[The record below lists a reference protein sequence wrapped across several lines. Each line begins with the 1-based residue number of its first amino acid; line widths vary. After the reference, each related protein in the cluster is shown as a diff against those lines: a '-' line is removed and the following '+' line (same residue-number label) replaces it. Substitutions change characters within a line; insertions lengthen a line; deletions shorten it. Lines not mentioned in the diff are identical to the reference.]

1 MSTNDP
7 QLNDCGCCEGVR
19 KLTPVTIK
27 NSPGLSTLKYRV
39 GTHSQFKTSMIASIS
54 QQEAL
59 QNLRTREDDDLVI
72 AIFDAWAT
80 VADVLTFYQER
91 IANEGLLRTAT
102 ERRSL
107 LELARSVGYEL
118 RPGVAASTF
127 LAFTV
132 EDTVESTAVDEGT
145 KVQSLPGEG
154 ETPQVFE
161 TVEEI
166 ESRAE
171 WNELK
176 PRTSQPQSDIVTA
189 TKLYFKGTG
198 TLLKP
203 GDLILIVQGHGES
216 AVPKPLKT
224 VVNVEEVAESELTVV
239 DVVTMEQFAS
249 SGTSPRGSTSYIDL
263 DEDIPSKTD
272 LFGIT
277 TSELKQMTSKKWTKS
292 DLNMLEA
299 KYNISTKEFF
309 NLINEMASQLASSDE
324 ADIHVYTLRTRAA
337 IFGHNA
343 PIFSALPTDPP
354 EMRNAYGSD
363 DVSDIPITGPS
374 DDPYSDDQDLIYLDN
389 SYPDVIAS
397 TEDEDSWIVLQSP
410 GGIAGT
416 KILANRI
423 TGTSEET
430 MAKYLLTAKV
440 TGLKLDIGNDELS
453 AFKIRKTTAFVK
465 SERFELAEV
474 PIEEPVRDNSVTL
487 DRAVDGLSI
496 GQLVSITG
504 EPVDEEGE
512 SKGITNSEIA
522 TISNIELDGLY
533 TKLTF
538 EKNLDNSYKLDT
550 VTLNANVSR
559 ATHGETKEE
568 VLGGGDPSQ
577 WQQQFA
583 LKQTPLTYVSAPTA
597 SGVESTLKVYVNDVL
612 WKEVPSLYNLKL
624 GDRACMA
631 RIEDDGETKIIFGDG
646 NRGARPSAGTENIKA
661 RYRVGIGT
669 SGILKEEQLSLLMS
683 RPLGVRS
690 VTNPIA
696 PTGADDP
703 EDRDSARE
711 NAPLTVL
718 TMDRIVSLKDVENFA
733 LAFAGIGKAQ
743 AIWIWDGEKRIVYLT
758 VASATGDVVDEESD
772 LYQNLTKAIDAYKDP
787 QIQVKVKSFTKKL
800 FNVEA
805 KIAVAE
811 DRDPED
817 VFLTIK
823 ETLQNEFS
831 FESMQFGQSVTHSKV
846 TSVIQGVE
854 GVVAV
859 DMDYL
864 YIYGE
869 ESTLNNI
876 ITASTEDGELL
887 ILNPDGVTLTEMKV

>member
-59 QNLRTREDDDLVI
+59 QNLRTREDDDLTI

-132 EDTVESTAVDEGT
+132 EDTIESTIVNEAT

-154 ETPQVFE
+154 ETPQIFE

-166 ESRAE
+166 EAHAE
-171 WNELK
+171 WNKLK
-176 PRTSQPQSDIVTA
+176 PITSESQSITA
-189 TKLYFKGTG
+189 DTTKFYFTG
-198 TLLKP
+198 TNTQLKLGNLL
-203 GDLILIVQGHGES
+203 LVVQGHSEN
-216 AVPKPLKT
+216 AVPIALKT
-224 VVNVEEVAESELTVV
+224 VVNVEEDAEAELTIV
-239 DVVTMEQFAS
+239 DVVTAEQVTS
-249 SGTSPRGSTSYIDL
+249 SNKIPPISKSYIDL
-263 DEDIPSKTD
+263 GKDVPFKTD
-272 LFGIT
+272 LFEFT
-277 TSELKQMTSKKWTKS
+277 TSELKEMTSKKWTKS
-292 DLNMLEA
+292 DLNAFEA
-299 KYNISTKEFF
+299 KYDISSKDFF
-309 NLINEMASQLASSDE
+309 NLINKTASQLVSTDKT
-324 ADIHVYTLRTRAA
+324 DIRVYALRIRVG

-343 PIFSALPTDPP
+343 AIRSALPTDPI
-354 EMRNAYGSD
+354 NLQTLYGTD
-363 DVSDIPITGPS
+363 DVSNLPITY
-374 DDPYSDDQDLIYLDN
+374 DDLIYLDN
-389 SYPDVIAS
+389 SYPDVVRS
-397 TEDEDSWIVLQSP
+397 TDDEDSWIVLQSP
-410 GGIAGT
+410 SVTNATNIHAY
-416 KILANRI
+416 RI
-423 TGTSEET
+423 TGTNEET
-430 MAKYLLTAKV
+430 KAEFLLTAKV
-440 TGLKLDIGNDELS
+440 TGLAINRRDDDLS
-453 AFKIRKTTAFVK
+453 GFKIRKTTAFVK
-465 SERFELAEV
+465 SERLEV
-474 PIEEPVRDNSVTL
+474 DEIPIEELIEGNSITL

-496 GQLVSITG
+496 GQLVSVTG
-504 EPVDEEGE
+504 EPVDEDGE
-512 SKGITNSEIA
+512 SKGITSSEIA

-538 EKNLDNSYKLDT
+538 EKNLDNSYKRDT
-550 VTLNANVSR
+550 VTLNVNVAR

-568 VLGGGDPSQ
+568 ALGGGDPSKR
-577 WQQQFA
+577 QQQFA
-583 LKQTPLTYVSAPTA
+583 LKQTPLTYISASTA
-597 SGVESTLKVYVNDVL
+597 SGVESTLKVHVDDVL
-612 WKEVPSLYNLKL
+612 WKEVSSLYSLKPE
-624 GDRACMA
+624 DRAYMV
-631 RIEDDGETKIIFGDG
+631 RIDDDGETRIIFGDG
-646 NRGARPSAGTENIKA
+646 IKGTRPAAGTENIKA

-758 VASATGDVVDEESD
+758 VASATGSVVDEESD

-831 FESMQFGQSVTHSKV
+831 FESMQFGQPVTHSKV
-846 TSVIQGVE
+846 MSVIQGVE

-876 ITASTEDGELL
+876 IAASTEDGELL